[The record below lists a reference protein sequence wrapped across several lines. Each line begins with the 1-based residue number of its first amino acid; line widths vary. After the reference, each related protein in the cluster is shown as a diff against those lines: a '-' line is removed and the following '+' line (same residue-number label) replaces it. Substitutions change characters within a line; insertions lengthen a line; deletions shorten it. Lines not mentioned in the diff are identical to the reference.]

1 MVSTV
6 LPKRKLLRLTGA
18 DEKTVLDVLP
28 DIKCNV
34 EAHDAESITLEIT
47 GDRPDLLSVWG
58 VARAL
63 NGYLGKETGLKD
75 AYFKPSGISVRVA
88 PDAEQIRPVLVAA
101 AIDGAD
107 LDDEAISHLF
117 QVQEKLDLTCG
128 RRRKKSSIGLYDL
141 DKLTPPFYLK
151 NASMSTKFHPLK
163 ADREMS
169 VKEILAIH
177 PTGKDYAHLVKGT
190 QYPILVDSKGQI
202 LSLVDIINGVSSA
215 VTTSTKR
222 IFIDI
227 TGTDLHSCNATLSLL
242 CQDFADSG
250 AKVSTVDIHYL
261 NKKLATP
268 DTKPEKFSLRVETAN
283 KLLGT
288 ALSPKDVVKL
298 LKKQRLDVDVGKTT
312 LEVFVP
318 RYRSDFL
325 HEADLLEEVAIAYG
339 FNALE
344 PKEPSVFTIG
354 SKSADTYLC
363 EKARDTLSSFGFQ
376 EVMTHIFT
384 SPEKA
389 DKSGKHDVV
398 KIRNPVS
405 EDYNA
410 LRSSLLPS
418 LLNVLSRNTH
428 RPYPQKIFEVGEVV
442 VRDPKRETGTRTDLH
457 AAFALCYA
465 SASLSEA
472 ASCASE
478 FCRRLHLPFSLSA
491 FASDQY
497 LSGRAA
503 NVFDESQPIGEL
515 GEVHPAVLE
524 RFGVLMPVC
533 VFEIRLKKGE
543 R

>member
-6 LPKRKLLRLTGA
+6 IPKRKLLQLVDA
-18 DEKTVLDVLP
+18 DENTVLDVLP

-34 EAHDAESITLEIT
+34 EAHDEKSITLEIT

-63 NGYLGKETGLKD
+63 KGHLGKETGLPQS
-75 AYFKPSGISVRVA
+75 AYQPSGIKITVD
-88 PDAEQIRPVLVAA
+88 PDAESLRPVLVAA
-101 AIDGAD
+101 VIEGVD
-107 LDDEAISHLF
+107 LDDEAIQHLF
-117 QVQEKLDLTCG
+117 QVQEKLDLTNG

-141 DKLTPPFYLK
+141 DKLAPPFFLK
-151 NASMSTKFHPLK
+151 NASMSTKFNPLK
-163 ADREMS
+163 SDREMT
-169 VKEILAIH
+169 VKEILTSH
-177 PTGKDYAHLVKGT
+177 PTGKEYANLVKGAHH
-190 QYPILVDSKGQI
+190 PVLIDSKGQI

-215 VTTSTKR
+215 VTESTKR

-227 TGTDLHSCNATLSLL
+227 TGTDLHSCNTTLALL
-242 CQDFADSG
+242 CQDFADAG
-250 AKVSTVDIHYL
+250 ATVSTVDIHYL

-318 RYRSDFL
+318 RYRADFL
-325 HEADLLEEVAIAYG
+325 HEADLLEEIAIAYG

-354 SKSADTYLC
+354 SKSADTYAC
-363 EKARDTLSSFGFQ
+363 EKARDTLAAFGFQ
-376 EVMTHIFT
+376 EVLTHLFT
-384 SPEKA
+384 SPGKA
-389 DKSGKHDVV
+389 GKAGTVQVV

-405 EDYNA
+405 DDYNA
-410 LRSSLLPS
+410 LRSSLLPG

-428 RPYPQKIFEVGEVV
+428 RPYPQRVFEVGEAVV
-442 VRDPKRETGTRTDLH
+442 KDSQSETGTRTDLH
-457 AAFALCYA
+457 AAFASAHA
-465 SASLSEA
+465 SASLSETASMA
-472 ASCASE
+472 AE
-478 FCRRLHLPFSLSA
+478 FSRRLKMPFTLSA
-491 FASDQY
+491 HGSDRY
-497 LSGRAA
+497 IEGRAA
-503 NVFDESQPIGEL
+503 KISSGGLAAGEL
-515 GEVHPAVLE
+515 GEIHPAVLE
-524 RFGVLMPVC
+524 RFGILMPVC